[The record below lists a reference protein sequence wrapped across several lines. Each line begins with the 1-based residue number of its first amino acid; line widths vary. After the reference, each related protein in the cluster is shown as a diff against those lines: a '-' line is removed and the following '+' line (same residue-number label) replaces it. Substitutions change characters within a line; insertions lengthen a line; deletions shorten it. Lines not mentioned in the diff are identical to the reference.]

1 MTLNFVQLQS
11 LLDALNSLKDEKM
24 PFKLSLIIAKNSA
37 ILNKEYE
44 FYVEQERSFA
54 QKYLEFDENGQPIL
68 AGENMYKIKDGM
80 QQECAQA
87 REALNDFTS
96 DCDLRMIP
104 ISLIEE
110 MEFTPAQLEG
120 LEPIIE
126 EEE

>member
-24 PFKLSLIIAKNSA
+24 PFKLSLIIAKN
-37 ILNKEYE
+37 LGLLEQE
-44 FYVEQERSFA
+44 LFYVEQERSFA